1 MKKFGAILLSV
12 IAAVMILSLPVFAED
27 APKPETGDIYLI
39 DNADLLRHTDEEEIL
54 KAMNEVAYNTGW
66 NIVIATEIGQ
76 YSSNEAESELRS
88 IYRDK
93 FGNSDGVGYIMTTEV
108 DKPEG
113 QNDFMLAI
121 HTFGS
126 ARMQSTENQILDAVE
141 RPFLDYNEYGSAMA
155 FLGKCQVYQSN
166 AEKFRLEPF
175 RLIFP
180 GFFYGAIPAMICV
193 IVVTIRYKSHPKV
206 SATRYLNLGDS
217 RFWRRGDTFIRE
229 FTTRTPI
236 NNGGSGGGR
245 SGGGGFSGSASR
257 GGRR

>member
-1 MKKFGAILLSV
+1 MKKLGAILLSV
-12 IAAVMILSLPVFAED
+12 ISAVMVLTLPISAADVSES
-27 APKPETGDIYLI
+27 ETGGVYLI

-54 KAMNEVAYNTGW
+54 EVMEQVAYNTGW
-66 NIVIATEIGQ
+66 NIVIATEIGK
-76 YSSNEAESELRS
+76 YSNSEAESELRK
-88 IYRDK
+88 IYREK
-93 FGNSDGVGYIMTTEV
+93 FGSEDGVGYLMTTEV

-113 QNDFMLAI
+113 QNDYMLAI

-126 ARMQSTENQILDAVE
+126 AKIQSTRDQILDAVE
-141 RPFLDYNEYGSAMA
+141 GPFLDYNEYGSALA

-166 AEKFRLEPF
+166 AEKFRLEPL

-180 GFFYGAIPAMICV
+180 GVFFAAIPAGICV
-193 IVVTIRYKSHPKV
+193 IAVTIRYKSHPKV

-236 NNGGSGGGR
+236 NNSSSGGR
-245 SGGGGFSGSASR
+245 SGGGGFSGGGSR
-257 GGRR
+257 GGSR